1 AFMYNRRMSFEQLPD
16 AEILAE
22 LARRVDYVRRSKRLT
37 DQETAT
43 RAGLS
48 RMTLSAFR
56 NEHKDI
62 TLRSFIKLL
71 RGLGELERLERLL
84 PPAEP
89 TYSPAN
95 QAAVEPPKRIRR
107 KSSRGKLETFKW

>member
-1 AFMYNRRMSFEQLPD
+1 MSFEQLTDPQ
-16 AEILAE
+16 ILAE
-22 LARRVDYVRRSKRLT
+22 LARRVDYLRRSKQLT

-71 RGLGELERLERLL
+71 RGVGELERLERLL

-89 TYSPAN
+89 AYSPAR
-95 QAAVEPPKRIRR
+95 QTAVEPPKRVRKKRGRR
-107 KSSRGKLETFKW
+107 EHETFKWGDET